1 MTEAITLA
9 LATPGLVWL
18 VATFAVAGLVR
29 GFSGF
34 GTALI
39 FVPVAGIF
47 LPPERVIAVMILTDL
62 VGAVALVPRAWP
74 QGDRAEV
81 GLLVLA
87 AAVTVPVGL
96 WLLTQVDGEVIRWIV
111 AAIASGTLIALLTGW
126 RFDGHPGRA
135 GVLGIGGMAGIAGG
149 LTGLTGPAV
158 ILFYLAGRNAAQKVR
173 ANTILFL
180 AALDVVI
187 VANLAVGGGLDGPL
201 FVLAL
206 ILGVPYLLTS
216 RIGQALFDPSHER
229 LYRGLAYV
237 VIALAVLRGLPVWG

>member
-1 MTEAITLA
+1 MTDLVAQA

-47 LPPERVIAVMILTDL
+47 LPPERVIAVMMLTDL
-62 VGAVALVPRAWP
+62 AGAGALVPRAWP

-87 AAVTVPVGL
+87 AAVTVPAGL
-96 WLLTQVDGEVIRWIV
+96 WLLTQIDAGAIRWIV
-111 AAIASGTLIALLTGW
+111 AAIASGTLVALLTGW
-126 RFDGHPGRA
+126 RFHGHPGRA
-135 GVLGIGGMAGIAGG
+135 GLLGIGAMAGIAGG

-158 ILFYLAGRNAAQKVR
+158 ILFYLAGQNAAQKVR

-187 VANLAVGGGLDGPL
+187 VANLALSGGLDGPL

-206 ILGVPYLLTS
+206 LLAGPYVLTS